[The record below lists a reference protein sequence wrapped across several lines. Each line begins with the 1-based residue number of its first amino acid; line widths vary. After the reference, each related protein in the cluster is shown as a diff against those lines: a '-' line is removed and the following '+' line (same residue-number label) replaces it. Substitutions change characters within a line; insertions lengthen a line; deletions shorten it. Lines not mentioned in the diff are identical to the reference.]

1 MIDKEEFCNKIKQCE
16 VSMYYLAYSIVKNKD
31 DASDVINESILK
43 AYEKLDKL
51 KNEDAFKSWILRIVH
66 NTAIELIR
74 KNKDVVNI
82 EEVNNI
88 LEVEE
93 SSDVETKLTL
103 HDAINKLK
111 YPYREVIILFYYED
125 FSTEKISKITNS
137 NIFTVRKQLSR
148 ARKQLKAILKEE
160 DIYGQ

>member
-51 KNEDAFKSWILRIVH
+51 KNEEVFKSWILRIVH

-74 KNKDVVNI
+74 KNKDVINI
-82 EEVNNI
+82 EEVNNT
-88 LEVEE
+88 LEVKE

-103 HDAINKLK
+103 RDAINKLK
-111 YPYREVIILFYYED
+111 NPYREVIILFYYED

-137 NIFTVRKQLSR
+137 NIITVRKQLSR

-160 DIYGQ
+160 NIYG

>member
-51 KNEDAFKSWILRIVH
+51 KNEEVFKSWILRIVH

-74 KNKDVVNI
+74 KNKDVINI
-82 EEVNNI
+82 EEVNNT
-88 LEVEE
+88 LEVKE

-103 HDAINKLK
+103 RDAINKLK
-111 YPYREVIILFYYED
+111 NPYREVIILFYYED

-148 ARKQLKAILKEE
+148 ARKQLKTILKEE
-160 DIYGQ
+160 NIYG

>member
-1 MIDKEEFCNKIKQCE
+1 MIDREEFCNKIKQYE
-16 VSMYYLAYSIVKNKD
+16 ASMYYFAYSIVRNKD
-31 DASDVINESILK
+31 DASDVVNESILK
-43 AYEKLDKL
+43 AYEKLDNL
-51 KNEDAFKSWILRIVH
+51 KNEELFKSWILRIVH

-74 KNKDVVNI
+74 KNKDVINI
-82 EEVNNI
+82 EEVNNK

-93 SSDVETKLTL
+93 NCEVETKLTL
-103 HDAINKLK
+103 RDAINKLK
-111 YPYREVIILFYYED
+111 HPYREVIILFYYED

-160 DIYGQ
+160 NIYG

>member
-1 MIDKEEFCNKIKQCE
+1 MIDKEEFCNEIKQCE

-51 KNEDAFKSWILRIVH
+51 KNEEVFKSWILRIVH

-74 KNKDVVNI
+74 KNKDVINI
-82 EEVNNI
+82 EEVNNT
-88 LEVEE
+88 LEVKE

-103 HDAINKLK
+103 RDAINKLK
-111 YPYREVIILFYYED
+111 NPYREVIILFYYED
-125 FSTEKISKITNS
+125 FSTEKISKITNA

-148 ARKQLKAILKEE
+148 ARKQLKVILKEE
-160 DIYGQ
+160 NIYG

>member
-51 KNEDAFKSWILRIVH
+51 KNEDVFKSWILRIVH

-74 KNKDVVNI
+74 KNKDVINI
-82 EEVNNI
+82 EEVNNT
-88 LEVEE
+88 LEVKE

-103 HDAINKLK
+103 RDAINKLK
-111 YPYREVIILFYYED
+111 NPYREVIILFYYED

-137 NIFTVRKQLSR
+137 NIITVRKQLSR

-160 DIYGQ
+160 NIYG

>member
-1 MIDKEEFCNKIKQCE
+1 MIYREEFCNKIKQNE
-16 VSMYYLAYSIVKNKD
+16 ASMYYFAYSIVRNKD
-31 DASDVINESILK
+31 DASDVVNESILK
-43 AYEKLDKL
+43 AYDKLVNL
-51 KNEDAFKSWILRIVH
+51 KNEELFKSWILRIVH

-74 KNKDVVNI
+74 KNKDVINI
-82 EEVNNI
+82 EEVYNK

-93 SSDVETKLTL
+93 NCEVETKLTL
-103 HDAINKLK
+103 RDAINKLK
-111 YPYREVIILFYYED
+111 HPYREVIILFYYED

-160 DIYGQ
+160 NIYG

>member
-51 KNEDAFKSWILRIVH
+51 KNEEVFKSWILRIVH

-74 KNKDVVNI
+74 KNKDVINI
-82 EEVNNI
+82 EEVNNT
-88 LEVEE
+88 LEVKE

-103 HDAINKLK
+103 RDAINKLK
-111 YPYREVIILFYYED
+111 NPYREVIILFYYED

-148 ARKQLKAILKEE
+148 ARKQLKVILKEE
-160 DIYGQ
+160 NIYG

>member
-1 MIDKEEFCNKIKQCE
+1 
-16 VSMYYLAYSIVKNKD
+16 MYYLAYSIVKNKD

-51 KNEDAFKSWILRIVH
+51 KNEEVFKSWILRIVH

-74 KNKDVVNI
+74 KNKDVINI
-82 EEVNNI
+82 EEVNNT
-88 LEVEE
+88 LEVKE

-103 HDAINKLK
+103 RDAINKLK
-111 YPYREVIILFYYED
+111 NPYREVIILFYYED

-137 NIFTVRKQLSR
+137 NIITVRKQLSR

-160 DIYGQ
+160 NIYGQ

>member
-51 KNEDAFKSWILRIVH
+51 KNEEVFKSWILRIVH

-74 KNKDVVNI
+74 KNKDVINI
-82 EEVNNI
+82 EEVNNT

-103 HDAINKLK
+103 RDAIDKLK
-111 YPYREVIILFYYED
+111 HPYREVIILFYYED

-148 ARKQLKAILKEE
+148 ARKQLKVILKEE
-160 DIYGQ
+160 NIYG

>member
-1 MIDKEEFCNKIKQCE
+1 
-16 VSMYYLAYSIVKNKD
+16 MYYLAYSIVKNKD

-51 KNEDAFKSWILRIVH
+51 KNEEVFKSWILRIVH

-74 KNKDVVNI
+74 KNKDVINI
-82 EEVNNI
+82 EEVNNT
-88 LEVEE
+88 LEVKE

-103 HDAINKLK
+103 RDAINKLK
-111 YPYREVIILFYYED
+111 NPYREVIILFYYED

-137 NIFTVRKQLSR
+137 NIITVRKQLSR

-160 DIYGQ
+160 NIYG

>member
-51 KNEDAFKSWILRIVH
+51 KNEEVFKSWILRIVH

-74 KNKDVVNI
+74 KNKDVINI
-82 EEVNNI
+82 EEVNNT
-88 LEVEE
+88 LEVKE

-103 HDAINKLK
+103 RDAINKLK
-111 YPYREVIILFYYED
+111 NPYREVIILFYYED

-137 NIFTVRKQLSR
+137 NIITVRKQLSR

-160 DIYGQ
+160 NIYGQ

>member
-1 MIDKEEFCNKIKQCE
+1 MIGKEEFCNKIKQCE
-16 VSMYYLAYSIVKNKD
+16 ASMYYLAYSIVKNKD

-51 KNEDAFKSWILRIVH
+51 KNEEVFKSWILRIVH

-74 KNKDVVNI
+74 KNKDVINI
-82 EEVNNI
+82 EEVNNT
-88 LEVEE
+88 LEVKE
-93 SSDVETKLTL
+93 SGDVETKLTL
-103 HDAINKLK
+103 RDAINKLK
-111 YPYREVIILFYYED
+111 NPYREVIILFYYED

-137 NIFTVRKQLSR
+137 NIITVRKQLSR

-160 DIYGQ
+160 NIYG